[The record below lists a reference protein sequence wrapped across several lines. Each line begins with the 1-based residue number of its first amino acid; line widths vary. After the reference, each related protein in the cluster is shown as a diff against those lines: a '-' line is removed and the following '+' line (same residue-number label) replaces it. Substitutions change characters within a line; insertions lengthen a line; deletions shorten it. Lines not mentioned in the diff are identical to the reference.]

1 MLRKEKRCATV
12 KRAQFKET
20 HAMTNPSPES
30 APVPTTDLDNRI
42 TGCLLGAFP
51 WDDWQREA
59 LAAGLSPELATLG
72 QAVMREAYQHHW
84 CDRLKYECGIDNAGT
99 AAGMIAC
106 AKDQPWLTERRWQWL
121 LATDGLRFDPWEHQ
135 ERLEDSPE
143 WNELR
148 QRWEAEQTKE
158 LPREVVLQKEAIR
171 YIEEFYGLD
180 QLAIIDLQQQAVG
193 QTPEATILW
202 ADFTV
207 IGTEIPHQV
216 SHSGVV
222 RIELDAAGT
231 SVDAAIFERVE
242 ES

>member
-1 MLRKEKRCATV
+1 MS
-12 KRAQFKET
+12 
-20 HAMTNPSPES
+20 NPSPFKDFQPYEPS
-30 APVPTTDLDNRI
+30 ELDRRIQACAP
-42 TGCLLGAFP
+42 GAYP

-59 LAAGLSPELATLG
+59 LAAGLSPEVAALG
-72 QAVMREAYQHHW
+72 RAVMREAYQHHW
-84 CDRLKYECGIDNAGT
+84 CDRLKYECGIDNADT

-121 LATDGLRFDPWEHQ
+121 LITDGLRFDPWEHQ
-135 ERLEDSPE
+135 ERREDSPE

-158 LPREVVLQKEAIR
+158 LPREAALQKEAIR

-207 IGTEIPHQV
+207 IGTEIPHQI

-222 RIELDAAGT
+222 RIELDPAGAC
-231 SVDAAIFERVE
+231 VDAAIFERVE